1 MNSNSQRIRQRD
13 QVDPLDNA
21 VRIRFSNSVPM
32 HRLDSSAIEGGTV
45 ERSDS
50 LNNDVTSQD
59 THRPRGRSY
68 SISQNSELH
77 EALTEPG
84 REPGV
89 DVNNLELDI
98 YHDCQIVVVD
108 YCKERYLIHGPF
120 TNAAF
125 IDFIQTPQPIWA
137 KIRWINVNGMSFDIM
152 RELSNRYSLH
162 QLSVEDALHF
172 PTRTKIDHYAEHSY
186 VCLALLLL
194 IEEEGSETDSVIKK
208 MSTKQKLSRWM
219 SSDRPTNH
227 SVTNLYRASEFQT
240 TLREYHFPRS
250 TYNRSVLQYGDSNSE
265 VGIEQVSLFYT
276 DGVVISMF
284 EHSAELIAR
293 PIIKRITAGT
303 AMLLRST
310 EDIDLLVHAI
320 VDGIVDNCE
329 AVISSYQEHL
339 VSVLSHHC
347 LIRLIQLGD
356 AGEGCA
362 RQSEKGAHKRTSSL
376 HIGSFVVEEDI
387 GAGNHNRQ
395 RLPVKFTECCGGQGG
410 VAPRDD
416 SWTYE

>member
-1 MNSNSQRIRQRD
+1 MTSNHRSRRKHS
-13 QVDPLDNA
+13 VDPLDNA
-21 VRIRFSNSVPM
+21 VRIKFSDTTISLP
-32 HRLDSSAIEGGTV
+32 RLDSCAV
-45 ERSDS
+45 ENATMEHTD
-50 LNNDVTSQD
+50 DD
-59 THRPRGRSY
+59 TESSSRHSPRNRSY
-68 SISQNSELH
+68 SISQNADLQ

-98 YHDCQIVVVD
+98 YHECQVLVVD

-120 TNAAF
+120 ANE
-125 IDFIQTPQPIWA
+125 DFLKFMDRPKPEWS

-152 RELSNRYSLH
+152 RKLSNSYSLH

-194 IEEEGSETDSVIKK
+194 IEDEDSDAGSDTGTVSAR
-208 MSTKQKLSRWM
+208 QKILRWM
-219 SSDRPTNH
+219 SSDSKADA
-227 SVTNLYRASEFQT
+227 SVTHLYRASEFQT
-240 TLREYHFPRS
+240 TLREYHFPKS
-250 TYNRSVLQYGDSNSE
+250 TYNRSVLQYGDSKAE

-293 PIIKRITAGT
+293 PILKRISAGS

-310 EDIDLLVHAI
+310 EDIDLLVHAL

-329 AVISSYQEHL
+329 AVIASYQEHL
-339 VSVLSHHC
+339 VN
-347 LIRLIQLGD
+347 
-356 AGEGCA
+356 
-362 RQSEKGAHKRTSSL
+362 
-376 HIGSFVVEEDI
+376 F
-387 GAGNHNRQ
+387 
-395 RLPVKFTECCGGQGG
+395 
-410 VAPRDD
+410 
-416 SWTYE
+416 